1 MFCYKNTILSM
12 KKHLSVII
20 LLLVVITSCFD
31 ENKNKHE
38 STEVKGGMFM
48 GGVMRLNEVETFK
61 SLNPIA
67 MNEVNGF
74 HIGTQVYEG
83 LVKFNQ
89 QDLSIMPAISSH
101 WESNENQTEWTFY
114 IRQNIKFHNDSCF
127 DGEEGRFLE
136 AEDIKY
142 CFDKLCRE
150 DPNNIQFRLTFK
162 DRVIGANE
170 SYNASKE
177 GKVIGVSG
185 VKVLNDSM
193 LTISLK
199 NPFADFLNILAT
211 PGCWIYPHE
220 AVYRYKA
227 DFRIHPVG
235 TGPFY
240 LESLNEGQSI
250 ILKKN
255 KDYYLVDKFG
265 NKLPYL
271 DGIKYSFISEKKS
284 ELLEFK
290 AGNLDMLYRLPI
302 EYSHELMGDLDNAKE
317 HRNEFQILNSPS
329 LYTNYIGFNCS
340 SAIFSKKEVRLAFN
354 YAIDRH
360 KIADYTIQG
369 DGSAADYGMVPYNE
383 SFKKGGYDFSALKA
397 YKLDVV
403 KAKAYLKKAGY
414 PDGKGFPKLTLEIN
428 NGGGDKNILVATVIQ
443 KMLKEHLNIDIDIN
457 VVALNEHFEKVASG
471 KVDLFALSWI
481 ADYPAP
487 ETFLTLF
494 YGKHIPLR
502 LSDNSYI
509 NTFRFKNSRFDS
521 LFLASYSISDK
532 KARYK
537 LLSQAE
543 QIILNEAPF
552 IPIFYQENFRLEQ
565 LNVRNFPENA
575 LNYMDL
581 TEVYLIPKDKMPRK

>member
-1 MFCYKNTILSM
+1 
-12 KKHLSVII
+12 
-20 LLLVVITSCFD
+20 
-31 ENKNKHE
+31 
-38 STEVKGGMFM
+38 M
-48 GGVMRLNEVETFK
+48 GGVMRLNEVEGLK
-61 SLNPIA
+61 SLNPISIY
-67 MNEVNGF
+67 ELNGV
-74 HIGTQVYEG
+74 HIGTQIYEG

-89 QDLSIMPAISSH
+89 HDLSIMPAICSR

-114 IRQNIKFHNDSCF
+114 IRRNIKFHNDSCF
-127 DGEEGRFLE
+127 TDGLGRYLN
-136 AEDIKY
+136 ANDVKY
-142 CFDKLCRE
+142 CFDKLCTY
-150 DPNNIQFRLTFK
+150 DPNNIQFNVTFK

-170 SYNASKE
+170 SYYASKE
-177 GKVIGVSG
+177 GKAIGVSG
-185 VKVLNDSM
+185 VNVLNDSM

-199 NPFADFLNILAT
+199 NPFADFITILAT

-220 AVYRYKA
+220 AVDRYKD
-227 DFRIHPVG
+227 DFRIHPLG

-240 LESLNEGQSI
+240 MESLNEGEAI

-255 KDYYLVDKFG
+255 HNYYLCDKFG

-290 AGNLDMLYRLPI
+290 SGNLDMLYRLPI
-302 EYSHELMGDLDNAKE
+302 EYSHELMGDLEKAKE
-317 HRNEFQILNSPS
+317 HQNDFQILSSPS
-329 LYTNYIGFNCS
+329 LYTSYIGFNCS
-340 SAIFSKKEVRLAFN
+340 SPLFSKKEVRLAFN

-369 DGSAADYGMVPYNE
+369 DCSAADYGMVPYNE
-383 SFKKGGYDFSALKA
+383 SFKKDGYDFSGLRG
-397 YKLDVV
+397 YKLDIA
-403 KAKAYLKKAGY
+403 KAKAYLKTAGY
-414 PDGKGFPKLTLEIN
+414 PDGKGFPKITLEIN

-443 KMLKEHLNIDIDIN
+443 KMLKEHLNIDMDITF
-457 VVALNEHFEKVASG
+457 VSLNEHFERVASG
-471 KVDLFALSWI
+471 KVDLFSFSWI

-494 YGKHIPLR
+494 YGKHLPLKIT
-502 LSDNSYI
+502 DNSYI

-532 KARYK
+532 TNRYK

-543 QIILNEAPF
+543 QIVLDESPF
-552 IPIFYQENFRLEQ
+552 MPIFYQENFRLEQ
-565 LNVRNFPENA
+565 ANVRNFPENV

-581 TEVYLIPKDKMPRK
+581 TEVYLIPKVKLNKRN